1 MSKLILGF
9 RACIFY
15 LGYSLL
21 TAIYGVCSVVLL
33 LLPRTIGRAAIISWI
48 VTVLAWLRLCCG
60 VRYQVIGDAHKSQ
73 KPYVLVSNHQS
84 TLETFFLQK
93 EFFPLVTVLKKQLLS
108 IPFFGWGLR
117 LMEPIAIDR
126 ASPAQALKQVKKMG
140 VQRLNNNRNLLIFPE
155 GTRMPVGQL
164 GSFKR
169 SAVDIAKAAGVPIIP
184 VAHDSGRFWLNKKFI
199 KKPGLVKV
207 IVGEPID
214 PKSKDSKELMADIQA
229 WMEQQLN
236 ADSAE

>member
-1 MSKLILGF
+1 MSVFILGM
-9 RACIFY
+9 RACVFY

-21 TAIYGVCSVVLL
+21 TAVYGICSVILL
-33 LLPRTIGRAAIISWI
+33 LLPRVIGRWAIISWI
-48 VTVLAWLRLCCG
+48 VAVLGWLRLCCG
-60 VRYQVIGDAHKSQ
+60 VRYQVLGDAHKSS

-84 TLETFFLQK
+84 PLETFFLQK

-126 ASPAQALKQVKKMG
+126 STPTQALKQVKKMG
-140 VQRLNNNRNLLIFPE
+140 VQRLQNDSNLLIFPE

-164 GSFKR
+164 GTFKR
-169 SAVDIAKAAGVPIIP
+169 SAVDIAKAANVPIIP
-184 VAHDSGRFWLNKKFI
+184 LFHNSGEFWLNKKFI
-199 KKPGLVKV
+199 KKPGVAKV
-207 IVGEPID
+207 IVGNPID
-214 PKSKDSKELMADIQA
+214 PQNKDSKEIMAEIQA

-236 ADSAE
+236 AGA